1 MPSKR
6 KTASSASSY
15 SSSSTN
21 CNTIPTI
28 KQRFGTCWFNAIL
41 TCLLYGDKSKKLF
54 RSKLN
59 EQQFQ
64 KLIKIYDDKIEQT
77 EEDEQQSYMQKHLNY
92 SVQRNHCKMCKNYF

>member
-15 SSSSTN
+15 SSSSSSTN

-28 KQRFGTCWFNAIL
+28 KQSFGTCWFNAIL

-54 RSKLN
+54 RRKLN
-59 EQQFQ
+59 EEQFQ
-64 KLIKIYDDKIEQT
+64 KLIKIISTSALAKV
-77 EEDEQQSYMQKHLNY
+77 L
-92 SVQRNHCKMCKNYF
+92 